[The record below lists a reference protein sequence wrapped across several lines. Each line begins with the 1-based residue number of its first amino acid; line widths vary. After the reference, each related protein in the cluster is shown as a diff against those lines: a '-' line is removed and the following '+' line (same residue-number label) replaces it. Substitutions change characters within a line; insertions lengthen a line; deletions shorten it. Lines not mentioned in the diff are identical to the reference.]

1 MDIVE
6 GVRRLGFRKWHERQ
20 LIEAHAWLVTGFLAL
35 ILAFTLLVLR
45 NDVTG
50 AGQHLLLLVV
60 AVAAVAGCLFA
71 WSRYYRM
78 LRATELAAE
87 LAVCPHCGTYGKL
100 TVVRSIDQSAAAVAQ
115 QPILADLP
123 HLQVRCRQ
131 CMGEWRLEPPP
142 QEPPTA

>member
-6 GVRRLGFRKWHERQ
+6 GVRKLGFRKWHERQ

-45 NDVTG
+45 NDLTG
-50 AGQHLLLLVV
+50 AGLRLLMVAV
-60 AVAAVAGCLFA
+60 AVAAAAGCIFA
-71 WSRYYRM
+71 WLRYHHT
-78 LRATELAAE
+78 LEATELAAA
-87 LAVCPHCGTYGKL
+87 LAVCPHCGTYGRL
-100 TVVRSIDQSAAAVAQ
+100 SVVRSIDQSEAAVAQ

-131 CMGEWRLEPPP
+131 CAGEWRLEPPP
-142 QEPPTA
+142 PPPPTA